1 MLDDVI
7 VLGEGGGYSGGAL
20 LSAPFERWRWI
31 GETGGGDGGLGN
43 EAKVGEEESLEIGRS
58 FGYWKIGNR
67 AWLYL

>member
-7 VLGEGGGYSGGAL
+7 VLREGGGYSGGVL
-20 LSAPFERWRWI
+20 LSPRFGRWRWI